1 MSSDIHQI
9 RIGLTNNHPCSYLK
23 DRMERVAV
31 ALDNTMQSDENY
43 EVLLAN
49 GFRRSGDTIYKPH
62 CDNCSSCHALRIAI
76 PDFVLSKS
84 QKRLLNKV
92 KDQVTW
98 KMKSDLD
105 ENWFSLYSQYIKA
118 RHRNG
123 TMYPPKKDEF
133 DKFAKSRWLNTQF
146 LHVYHNSQ
154 LIAIAVT
161 DILPHSASA
170 FYTFFDPT
178 SSLSIGTLAVLLQ
191 AQYCKVHRKQ
201 WLYLGYQI
209 DECPAMNYKVR
220 FQRHQRLVNQRWQG

>member
-31 ALDNTMQSDENY
+31 ALDNSMQSDENY
-43 EVLLAN
+43 EILLAN

-62 CDNCSSCHALRIAI
+62 CDACSACHALRIAV
-76 PDFVLSKS
+76 PDFVPSKS

-92 KDQVTW
+92 KDEITW
-98 KMKSDLD
+98 QLKSELD
-105 ENWFSLYSQYIKA
+105 ENWFTLYSQYIKA
-118 RHRNG
+118 RHRDG
-123 TMYPPKKDEF
+123 TMYPPQKDEF
-133 DKFAKSRWLNTQF
+133 DKFAKSQWLNTQF
-146 LHVYHNSQ
+146 LHIYQHNQ

-161 DILPHSASA
+161 DVLPHSASA
-170 FYTFFDPT
+170 FYTFFDPN
-178 SSLSIGTLAVLLQ
+178 SPLSIGTLAILLQ
-191 AQYCKVHRKQ
+191 VEFCKTHRKQ